1 MVIAIAFILM
11 TVFFLAG
18 LYVAGAL
25 GSLALILMETFSSAP
40 LSNIMAN
47 RVWETYTRFLLV
59 AIPLFILMGELVL
72 RSGIADRMY
81 RALDRWVA
89 PIPGGLLHTNI
100 VSCAIFAACSGSSIS
115 TAATISRVALPTFH
129 TRGYNERLVVGSLA
143 AGGTL
148 GILIPPSV
156 LLLIYGLSTG
166 TSVGRLF
173 LAGFIPGAIMALV
186 FMAFIAFAAIVWPR
200 VAPRNPGETFLSWQ
214 GWVDRI
220 VGLVAVAP
228 VIILV
233 LAVLGSIYGGI
244 ATPSEAAAIGVYGSF
259 VLAFLYNSKPLW
271 VGVLG
276 TFLRVTGLIGFYEI
290 IRAALGTVVGL
301 IVLHLAAQT
310 VYLVFFPDR
319 SLFVSQ
325 TVAEAVFLLEVLVL
339 PIVGW
344 IPVLSEVSREELQD
358 GRMPS
363 GAHVMA
369 MLRSNL
375 AMLREVFM
383 STMRTTCMIMFILL
397 AAFTLQFAFAYLR
410 ISHALADLV
419 VSLNLSQMELV
430 GILIVFY
437 LLLGTFMESYSMLAT
452 TLPILLETL
461 FRSGIDLLWF
471 GIIMIILLEAAQISP
486 PQGLSL
492 YVLHGARQ
500 ETAEVRGVTETETI
514 NDVYIGVMPFMACMA
529 VVIGILMVFPELV
542 TWLPDQAKG
551 AR

>member
-1 MVIAIAFILM
+1 MVVTIAFILM

-25 GSLALILMETFSSAP
+25 GTLAILLMEIFSENR
-40 LSNIMAN
+40 LTNIMAN
-47 RVWETYTRFLLV
+47 RAWDTYTRFLLV

-156 LLLIYGLSTG
+156 LLVIYGLSTG
-166 TSVGRLF
+166 TSIGRLF
-173 LAGFIPGAIMALV
+173 LAGFIPGALMALT
-186 FMAFIAFAAIVWPR
+186 FMVLIGICAVIWPGIAPKM
-200 VAPRNPGETFLSWQ
+200 PGETFRTWS
-214 GWVDRI
+214 GWVERI
-220 VGLVAVAP
+220 TGSIAVAP
-228 VIILV
+228 VVILI

-244 ATPSEAAAIGVYGSF
+244 ATPGEAAAIGVYGAF
-259 VLAFLYNSKPLW
+259 VLAFLYNMKDLW
-271 VGVLG
+271 VPIIGSA
-276 TFLRVTGLIGFYEI
+276 LRASGLIKAYAPLRFLLVTFI
-290 IRAALGTVVGL
+290 GL
-301 IVLHLAAQT
+301 VVLHLAMQT
-310 VYLVFFPDR
+310 LYLVFFPDR
-319 SLFVSQ
+319 SLFVEQ
-325 TVAEAVFLLEVLVL
+325 ELAEAIFMIEVLFL
-339 PIVGW
+339 PPMGW
-344 IPVLSEVSREELQD
+344 VSILTEVNRQELEEAQLPSR
-358 GRMPS
+358 
-363 GAHVMA
+363 AHFEA

-375 AMLREVFM
+375 AMLQEVFL
-383 STMRTTCMIMFILL
+383 STMRTTCMIMLILM

-419 VSLNLSQMELV
+419 VSLDLEQWQLV
-430 GILIVFY
+430 GILVIFY

-461 FRSGIDLLWF
+461 FQSGIDLLWF

-492 YVLHGARQ
+492 YVLHGARR
-500 ETAEVRGVTETETI
+500 ETSEARGVTETETI
-514 NDVYIGVMPFMACMA
+514 NDVYIGVLPFMFCMA
-529 VVIGILMVFPELV
+529 VVIGILMLFPEIV

-551 AR
+551 TR